1 MCDPVTLTTLAIA
14 TTGYS
19 VFQSNAAAREQ
30 FRAQAKQAEQAVEE
44 KQVAAT
50 EELGARMKERRK
62 IRARARVA
70 GGESGAQGQ
79 SFSVSLNQM
88 LQDADEEAALIGKN
102 LSLGQRQVM
111 TDLASAQ
118 ASVRTISGLEAGLQ
132 IAAAGAS
139 AYASG
144 SKAEQTTTGEP

>member
-1 MCDPVTLTTLAIA
+1 
-14 TTGYS
+14 
-19 VFQSNAAAREQ
+19 
-30 FRAQAKQAEQAVEE
+30 
-44 KQVAAT
+44 
-50 EELGARMKERRK
+50 MKERRK
-62 IRARARVA
+62 VRARARVA

-88 LQDADEEAALIGKN
+88 LQDADEEAALISKN

-111 TDLASAQ
+111 TDLSSAQ
-118 ASVRTISGLEAGLQ
+118 ASVRSVSGLEAGLQ

-144 SKAEQTTTGEP
+144 SKASQQTSTTGEP